1 MHESHVV
8 FLFSFLCVYGEVGG
22 GGSQLKQAEQHA
34 LFEFI
39 VYKLT
44 NIQMVNEYLTTSFF
58 GHQFQSWNPDTS
70 QWENI

>member
-1 MHESHVV
+1 MKAMLC
-8 FLFSFLCVYGEVGG
+8 FFCLFFVYMVGW

-39 VYKLT
+39 FYKLT